1 MKKDQQQNSK
11 KKLFDN
17 YLKFS
22 AIGFQM
28 VGTVLLGFGIGWYID
43 GKLNFDKPYASLA
56 FTLIFVFIAMYM
68 VIRELQS
75 MNNKDD

>member
-1 MKKDQQQNSK
+1 
-11 KKLFDN
+11 
-17 YLKFS
+17 
-22 AIGFQM
+22 M